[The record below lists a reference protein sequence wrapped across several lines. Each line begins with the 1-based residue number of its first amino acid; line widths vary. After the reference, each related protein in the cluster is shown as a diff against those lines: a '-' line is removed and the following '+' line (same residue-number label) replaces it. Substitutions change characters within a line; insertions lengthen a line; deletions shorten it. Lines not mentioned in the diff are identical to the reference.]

1 MPGVR
6 TTSLTLINEE
16 QKPVRVQVRVMRWT
30 QENEAD
36 VLTPTQDVVAS
47 PPQTTLAPGQH
58 YLIRLVRTA
67 RAAPVGE
74 EAYRVI
80 VDEIS
85 DPANAV
91 PGAVN
96 LVLRQEIPA
105 FFSDEPRKLSIV
117 DWKLEEKDRRFWL
130 TAQNRG
136 NRRLRLSDVVLQ
148 LAKRA
153 VAAAVPDATSI
164 TYGEIHATQVGEGT
178 AVCGHVDVIEP
189 VDDF

>member
-1 MPGVR
+1 MPGPGPEHAGRQQLLGHCQSRRHILRDRDENPTQSAVFRRFRPRLGGPVSASDIRATPVTIETMPGVR

-105 FFSDEPRKLSIV
+105 FFSDEPRSSIGNS
-117 DWKLEEKDRRFWL
+117 RRR
-130 TAQNRG
+130 TGASG
-136 NRRLRLSDVVLQ
+136 
-148 LAKRA
+148 
-153 VAAAVPDATSI
+153 
-164 TYGEIHATQVGEGT
+164 
-178 AVCGHVDVIEP
+178 
-189 VDDF
+189 